1 MRVAGVRRGAMS
13 RHSAQL
19 RQKCRR
25 PSGIRQRGK
34 RAQYILLSNRESS
47 ADCVRVNAYAFEF
60 LEQLCE
66 PFGL

>member
-1 MRVAGVRRGAMS
+1 MPVGGIRRGAMR

-19 RQKCRR
+19 RQECRG

-34 RAQYILLSNRESS
+34 RAQHILLSNRESS